1 MIFLRKAC
9 SNLCFGQLYRKDK
22 YKNLKMKHFIF
33 TVILLMAFCSTGTLF
48 GQGVYDEAVYR
59 GPVALS
65 YPFKTYKGTYYAF
78 DKLFEK
84 GDVEYNRKWYRNVEL
99 NLDACRDELCLSMGG
114 RSIIVLSK
122 ELVGRFVFSGRNFI
136 CLGDSVEGLAPGYYQ
151 VLYDGE
157 DKVYKKI
164 IKKYDKTDGITQEF
178 YPIVK
183 YYLVQGNKA
192 RQIKGTGIFGK
203 VYKPLKKEIRRLV
216 SSIDRTGISEESL
229 YVAIMEMV
237 AKKK

>member
-1 MIFLRKAC
+1 MKRFIMPVLFLTALCC
-9 SNLCFGQLYRKDK
+9 S
-22 YKNLKMKHFIF
+22 
-33 TVILLMAFCSTGTLF
+33 GTLF
-48 GQGVYDEAVYR
+48 GQGTYDKAIYR
-59 GPVALS
+59 GPVALA

-78 DKLFEK
+78 DKQFEK
-84 GDVEYNRKWYRNVEL
+84 SDVEYNRKWYRDVEL
-99 NLDACRDELCLSMGG
+99 NLDACRDELCLNMGG

-122 ELVGRFVFSGRNFI
+122 ELVGRFVFGGRNFI
-136 CLGDSVEGLAPGYYQ
+136 CLGDGVDGLAPGYYQ

-178 YPIVK
+178 YPVVK
-183 YYLVQGNKA
+183 YYLVQDNKA
-192 RQIKGTGIFGK
+192 TQIKGYGIFGK

-216 SSIDRTGISEESL
+216 SSAGKMEMSEDAL
-229 YVAIMEMV
+229 YAAIMEMV